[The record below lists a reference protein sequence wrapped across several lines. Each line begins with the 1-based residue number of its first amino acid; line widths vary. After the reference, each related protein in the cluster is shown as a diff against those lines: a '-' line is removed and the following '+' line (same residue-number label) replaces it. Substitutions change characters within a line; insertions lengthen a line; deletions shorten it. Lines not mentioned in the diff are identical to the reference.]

1 MKLHA
6 IDGVLATWDGLN
18 AEIMRFGEADC
29 VQLID
34 AEKVGRNRKSF
45 ILRLHSRLN
54 KVRAARERVELLK
67 SLR

>member
-6 IDGVLATWDGLN
+6 IDGALATWVNLN
-18 AEIMRFGEADC
+18 TAIMRMGEADC

-34 AEKVGRNRKSF
+34 AEKVGRNRKTF

-67 SLR
+67 ALR